1 MLNVLAVSP
10 LQSAPMRAR
19 GQTCGNPC
27 ESLNWSG
34 YAVTGSAGSV
44 SDAKGS
50 WIVPTANCAATPGA
64 DAAFWVGIDGF
75 SDSTVEQT
83 GVLIECSSSGTPT
96 YLAWFELFPRPA
108 FQITSVSISPGD
120 TISAE
125 VKYSFGKF
133 FVYLTDLKTGQSFT
147 TSASVGN
154 AQRTSAEWIA
164 EAPSSGG
171 SILPLADF
179 TTAFYGSGYTSVPNT
194 SSATVNGVSGP
205 ISSFSHTSITMVTS
219 SGVVKAS
226 PSGLSTDGTSFSV
239 TWVSSG

>member
-1 MLNVLAVSP
+1 
-10 LQSAPMRAR
+10 MRAR
-19 GQTCGNPC
+19 GQTCANPC

-50 WIVPTANCAATPGA
+50 WVVPTANCAATPGA

-83 GVLIECSSSGTPT
+83 GVLIECSSSGTAT
-96 YLAWFELFPRPA
+96 YLAWFEFYPRPA
-108 FQITSVSISPGD
+108 FQITSVAVSPGD

-125 VKYSFGKF
+125 VKYLSGKF
-133 FVYLTDLKTGQSFT
+133 FVYLTDVTTGRSFT

-179 TTAFYGSGYTSVPNT
+179 GTANYGTDYTSIANT
-194 SSATVNGVSGP
+194 NTATVGTTTGP
-205 ISSFSHTSITMVTS
+205 ISSFSYTSITMVTS
-219 SGVVKAS
+219 SGAVKAS
-226 PSGLSTDGTSFSV
+226 PSVLSTDGTSFYV
-239 TWVSSG
+239 TWVGTG